1 MGFNFNIGYNSGS
14 LPNYVERDSSGNIWY
29 SILDAFT
36 VGNKKG
42 FKNESNKLE
51 TILSNPAI
59 LKVFC
64 FLADTYSQ
72 VKIDKYNNDKL
83 VEKDFLY
90 SYQKTP
96 NDWQTWTDL
105 FWEHRFWLAGGNAYL
120 YAFKNVYYYLKPSGC
135 EFTDAQIKA
144 FSQITFAT
152 KNKTDLLKGTFKYR
166 NENGAV
172 DTLSFEYL
180 HVFTDMSGG
189 VSGNWLK
196 GNSRMDALYQI
207 AINSQYAL
215 QSKGTNLK
223 YTEKFLVS
231 GQHDAKDTTS
241 RPMAETEK
249 DSIEQ
254 SLENGRKINATKSKV
269 DMQQMVSNL
278 AQLQLDEA
286 YESDLIKVANMYG
299 IPKDVI
305 DILAKG
311 STYENQEKSLGKF
324 INYNEMPKVQQMTDT
339 YEVILNEQ
347 DLRGSFK
354 HLPFNS
360 VFEVDKINN
369 RKIELESLKLA
380 QELGADEKM
389 ITAKLKQIYEY

>member
-1 MGFNFNIGYNSGS
+1 MGFNFNIGYNSNN
-14 LPNYVERDSSGNIWY
+14 LPNYVERDSAGNWFY

-36 VGNKKG
+36 GNKRKG
-42 FKNESNKLE
+42 FKSESHKLE
-51 TILSNPAI
+51 IILNNTAI

-72 VKIDKYNNDKL
+72 VKIDQYKNDKL

-90 SYQKTP
+90 SYKKTP

-120 YAFKNVYYYLKPSGC
+120 YVEANTWYYLRPQGLD
-135 EFTDAQIKA
+135 FTDSQKKA
-144 FSQITFAT
+144 FSQISFASKYKKDVT
-152 KNKTDLLKGTFKYR
+152 NQTFKYK
-166 NENGAV
+166 NENNV
-172 DTLSFEYL
+172 VQVLKFSNL
-180 HVFTDMSGG
+180 HIFTDMSGG

-231 GQHDAKDTTS
+231 GKHDAKDTTS

-249 DSIEQ
+249 DGIEQ

-278 AQLQLDEA
+278 KDLKLDEA

-369 RKIELESLKLA
+369 RKIELESLAIAK
-380 QELGADEKM
+380 ELGADEKM
-389 ITAKLKQIYEY
+389 ITDKLKQIYEY